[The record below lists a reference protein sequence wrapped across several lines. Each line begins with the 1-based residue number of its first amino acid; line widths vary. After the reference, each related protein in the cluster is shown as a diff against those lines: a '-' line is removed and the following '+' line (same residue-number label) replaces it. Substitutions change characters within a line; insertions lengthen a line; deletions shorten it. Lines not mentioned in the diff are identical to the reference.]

1 MKKTD
6 CIPFQVGL
14 KKILRIMKI
23 TAFIVFILSMQL
35 YAKSFG
41 QTEKLNLSMN
51 STIKDVIERIEEVS
65 GYRFVLKYNAS
76 ILDKKVDVKYTN
88 ESIERVL
95 DDLLKETGFTYKIVD
110 RYIAIRP
117 VNETEVIDQQQKS
130 VSGKVTDSSG
140 APVPGVSV
148 VVVGT
153 SNGTITDGD
162 GGYSISSIPANA
174 TLQFSFV
181 GMKTQMVEVA
191 NKTSINVTMVEEA
204 IGLDEVIAVG
214 YGTQKKADLTGA
226 ISVVKMESLKSV
238 SLSTGNSMQALQG
251 RVPGLYIEKTGSP
264 TGAPSRILIRGVNTL
279 GDPNPLYIIDGV
291 PTKRPEVFQS
301 LNPGSIESV
310 QVLKDASASSI
321 YGARASNG
329 VIIVTTNNGSKKNG
343 EVSIQYNSN
352 FSMQSE
358 KNQRFKMVNAEDRG
372 KILWQAS
379 VNDRVNPA
387 DGYGAI
393 YGFDWNNDFNN
404 PVLNKVTVKPFVGGD
419 PNVPV
424 GDTDWQAEAYKT
436 GYVTNNDITISG
448 GNDKSSA
455 LLGMGYIKNTGMM
468 KYTNYDRISARLNAQ
483 TSVFHGKIKVGM
495 NTQMVS
501 SNETL
506 QCPDLGSSPTPGLAI
521 NLAPTIPMYTLTGEY
536 AGPIGSG
543 YSDRNNPVH
552 MQYLNRWDNTNRTFL
567 FGNVFT
573 EISPM
578 KNLVFRST
586 LGVDYSMVN
595 NKNIEQRF
603 TEGFI
608 ARAVNSLR
616 NINTN
621 FTSVSWSNTLN
632 YKLDLGS
639 SKLAVLAG
647 IEAVGDNFKDITA
660 YKEGF
665 AVQTE
670 EFFVLSAGTANGNSF
685 GTAQS
690 SRLFSQFGKVEYTFS
705 DKYLATATLRRDG
718 SSRFGANN
726 RYGLFPAATLGWRI
740 SAEPFMANLTQIS
753 NLKLRAGAGRVGN
766 QDVGSFASL
775 GLYEPRYGATA
786 FEGAGIPHVGFFDQ
800 YRNVGTAY
808 DINGSNTGNL
818 PSGFVSVQ
826 AANPSLRWESTKE
839 FNIGLDFGIFDNK
852 LIGAF
857 DYFTRETSD
866 ILIRPPVA
874 SAVGEGQLQ
883 FLNGATKTNKGWE
896 ISLSYAGGKRDADFT
911 YNISASAGHFKD
923 KITVLPEEVRTGYP
937 GNAEQSIIGHSELS
951 VFGYVTD
958 GLFQNAAE
966 VAAHASQ
973 PGAAPGRIRY
983 KDLNGDKKVDA
994 LDQKFIGTLLPALE
1008 YSLRIELNYKNFDLA
1023 IFGSG
1028 VAGKTGYCPYIQMNN
1043 FVRGRDNAAPG
1054 LFNAWSPS
1062 NTGST
1067 IPALTLSDNNSEFR
1081 TSDYF
1086 MINASY
1092 FKLRNI
1098 SLGYKVPASTLKQIG
1113 VVKELRVYCMAD
1125 NVFWITSKE
1134 WQGPDPERTD
1144 VNTIPIPRTISF
1156 GVNVSF

>member
-6 CIPFQVGL
+6 CIPFQVGF
-14 KKILRIMKI
+14 KKILRIMRI

-41 QTEKLNLSMN
+41 QTEKVNLSMN
-51 STIKDVIERIEEVS
+51 STVKEVIERLEEVS
-65 GYRFVLKYNAS
+65 GYRFVLKSNES
-76 ILDKKVDVKYTN
+76 ILDKQVSVKYTN
-88 ESIERVL
+88 ESIEKVL
-95 DDLLKETGFTYKIVD
+95 DDLLKDSGYTYNIVD
-110 RYIAIRP
+110 RYIAIRAIG
-117 VNETEVIDQQQKS
+117 EVSAINQQQKS
-130 VSGKVTDSSG
+130 IKGRVTDTSG
-140 APVPGVSV
+140 GSLPGVSV
-148 VVVGT
+148 VVKGT
-153 SNGTITDGD
+153 TNGTITDVD
-162 GGYSISSIPANA
+162 GNYTLNNLPENA

-181 GMKTQMVEVA
+181 GMKSTEAVVGT
-191 NKTSINVTMVEEA
+191 KTTLNITLAEEA

-226 ISVVKMESLKSV
+226 IEVVKMETLKGVAV
-238 SLSTGNSMQALQG
+238 SSGNSMQALQG

-343 EVSIQYNSN
+343 EVSIQFNSN
-352 FSMQSE
+352 LSIQSE
-358 KNQRFKMVNAEDRG
+358 KNQRFKMLNAVDRG
-372 KILWQAS
+372 KVLWQAS
-379 VNDRVNPA
+379 VNDHINPT
-387 DGYGAI
+387 DGYGEI
-393 YGFDWNNDFNN
+393 YTFDWNKDFNN
-404 PVLNKVTVKPFVGGD
+404 PILNSVTPKPYVGGD
-419 PNVPV
+419 QNVPV
-424 GDTDWQAEAYKT
+424 GDTDWQAETYKT

-448 GNDKSSA
+448 GNEKTSA
-455 LLGMGYIKNTGMM
+455 LVALGYIKNTGIL
-468 KYTNYDRISARLNAQ
+468 KYTNYDRVNARINAS
-483 TSVFHGKIKVGM
+483 TSVFQGKIKFGM
-495 NTQMVS
+495 NTQIVS

-506 QCPDLGSSPTPGLAI
+506 QCPDLGSAPTPGLAI
-521 NLAPTIPMYTLTGEY
+521 NLAPTIPMYTKTGEY
-536 AGPIGSG
+536 AGPLGSG

-552 MQYLNRWDNTNRTFL
+552 MQYLNRWDNVNRSFL
-567 FGNVFT
+567 FGNVYADV
-573 EISPM
+573 SLAR
-578 KNLVFRST
+578 NLSFRST
-586 LGVDYSMVN
+586 LGLDYSMIN
-595 NKNIEQRF
+595 NKNIEQSF
-603 TEGFI
+603 KEGFI

-616 NINTN
+616 IIESK
-621 FTSVSWSNTLN
+621 FKSVSWSNTLN
-632 YKLDLGS
+632 YKIDLGQN
-639 SKLAVLAG
+639 KFAFLAG
-647 IEAVGDNFKDITA
+647 IEAVGDNYNDVTA

-665 AVQTE
+665 ATQTE
-670 EFFVLSAGTANGNSF
+670 EFFVLSAGSANGNSF
-685 GTAQS
+685 GTANS
-690 SRLFSQFGKVEYTFS
+690 SRLFSQFGKIEYTFS
-705 DKYLATATLRRDG
+705 DKYLASATVRRDG
-718 SSRFGANN
+718 SSRFGSNN
-726 RYGLFPAATLGWRI
+726 RYGIFPAATLGWRI
-740 SAEPFMANLTQIS
+740 SSEPFMANLPQIS

-775 GLYEPRYGATA
+775 GLFEPRYGAVA
-786 FEGAGIPHVGFFDQ
+786 SEGAGIGHVGFFDQ

-808 DINGSNTGNL
+808 DIYGSNSGNL

-826 AANPSLRWESTKE
+826 AANPNLRWETTNE
-839 FNIGLDFGIFDNK
+839 FNIGLDFGILNNK

-857 DYFTRETSD
+857 DYFARKTTD

-896 ISLSYAGGKRDADFT
+896 LSLSYAGGRRNADFT
-911 YNISASAGHFKD
+911 YNISAAAGHFKD

-966 VAAHASQ
+966 VAAHATQ

-994 LDQKFIGTLLPALE
+994 LDQKFLGTLLPALE

-1028 VAGKTGYCPYIQMNN
+1028 VAGKTGYCPYTQINN
-1043 FVRGRDNAAPG
+1043 FIRSRDNGGPG
-1054 LFNAWSPS
+1054 LFNAWSTK
-1062 NTGST
+1062 NTSST

-1098 SLGYKVPASTLKQIG
+1098 QLGYKVPETTLKKIG
-1113 VVKELRVYCMAD
+1113 VVKSLRVYAMAD

-1144 VNTIPIPRTISF
+1144 VNTIPIPRTLSF

>member
-6 CIPFQVGL
+6 CIPFQVGF
-14 KKILRIMKI
+14 KKILRIMRL
-23 TAFIVFILSMQL
+23 TAFIVFMLSMQVF
-35 YAKSFG
+35 AKSFG
-41 QTEKLNLSMN
+41 QTEKVNLSMN
-51 STIKDVIERIEEVS
+51 STFKQVIERLEEIS
-65 GYRFVLKYNAS
+65 GYRFILKYNES
-76 ILDKKVDVKYTN
+76 ILDKKVEVKYSN
-88 ESIERVL
+88 ESIEKVL
-95 DDLLKETGFTYKIVD
+95 DDLLKDTGFTYNIVD

-117 VNETEVIDQQQKS
+117 VGEISVINQQQKS
-130 VSGKVTDSSG
+130 IRGKVTDTSG
-140 APVPGVSV
+140 GSLPGVSV
-148 VVVGT
+148 VVKGT
-153 SNGTITDGD
+153 TNGTITDVD
-162 GGYSISSIPANA
+162 GNYTINNLPENA

-181 GMKTQMVEVA
+181 GMKSTEAVVGT
-191 NKTSINVTMVEEA
+191 KTTLNVTMAEEA

-226 ISVVKMESLKSV
+226 IEVVKMETLKGVAV
-238 SLSTGNSMQALQG
+238 SSGNSMQALQG

-343 EVSIQYNSN
+343 EVSIQFNSN
-352 FSMQSE
+352 LSIQSE
-358 KNQRFKMVNAEDRG
+358 KNQRFKMLNAVDRG
-372 KILWQAS
+372 KVLWQAS
-379 VNDRVNPA
+379 VNDHINPT
-387 DGYGAI
+387 DGYGEI
-393 YGFDWNNDFNN
+393 YTFDWNNDFNN
-404 PVLNKVTVKPFVGGD
+404 PILNSVTPKPYVGGD
-419 PNVPV
+419 QNVPV
-424 GDTDWQAEAYKT
+424 GDTDWQKETYKT

-448 GNDKSSA
+448 GNEKTSA
-455 LLGMGYIKNTGMM
+455 LVALGYIKNTGIL
-468 KYTNYDRISARLNAQ
+468 KYTNYDRVNARINAS
-483 TSVFHGKIKVGM
+483 TSVFQGKIKFGM
-495 NTQMVS
+495 NTQLVS

-506 QCPDLGSSPTPGLAI
+506 QCPDLGSAPTPGLAI
-521 NLAPTIPMYTLTGEY
+521 NLAPTIPMYTKTGEY
-536 AGPIGSG
+536 AGPLGSG

-552 MQYLNRWDNTNRTFL
+552 MQYLNRWDNVNRSFL
-567 FGNVFT
+567 FGNVYADV
-573 EISPM
+573 SLA
-578 KNLVFRST
+578 KNLSFRST
-586 LGVDYSMVN
+586 MGIDYSMVN
-595 NKNIEQRF
+595 NKNIEQSF
-603 TEGFI
+603 KEGFI
-608 ARAVNSLR
+608 ARSVNSLKV
-616 NINTN
+616 IESN
-621 FTSVSWSNTLN
+621 FISTSWSNTLN
-632 YKLDLGS
+632 YKLDLGQN
-639 SKLAVLAG
+639 KFAFLAG
-647 IEAVGDNFKDITA
+647 IEAVGDNFKDVTA

-665 AVQTE
+665 ATQTK
-670 EFFVLSAGTANGNSF
+670 EFFVLSAGSANGNSF
-685 GTAQS
+685 GTANS
-690 SRLFSQFGKVEYTFS
+690 SRLFSQFGKIEYTFS
-705 DKYLATATLRRDG
+705 DKYLASATIRRDG
-718 SSRFGANN
+718 SSRFGSNN
-726 RYGLFPAATLGWRI
+726 RYGIFPAATLGWRI
-740 SAEPFMANLTQIS
+740 SSEPFMANLPQIS

-775 GLYEPRYGATA
+775 GLFEPRYGALA
-786 FEGAGIPHVGFFDQ
+786 SEGAGIPHVGFFDQ

-808 DINGSNTGNL
+808 DIYGSNSGNL

-826 AANPSLRWESTKE
+826 AANPNLRWETTNE
-839 FNIGLDFGIFDNK
+839 FNVGIDFGILNNK

-857 DYFTRETSD
+857 DYFARKTTD

-896 ISLSYAGGKRDADFT
+896 LSLSYAGGQRNADFR
-911 YNISASAGHFKD
+911 YNISAAAGHFKD

-966 VAAHASQ
+966 VAAHAAQ

-994 LDQKFIGTLLPALE
+994 LDQKFLGTLLPAVE
-1008 YSLRIELNYKNFDLA
+1008 YSLRIELNYKNFDFA

-1043 FVRGRDNAAPG
+1043 FVRGRDNGAPG

-1062 NTGST
+1062 NTDSK
-1067 IPALTLSDNNSEFR
+1067 IPALTLADNNAEFR

-1098 SLGYKVPASTLKQIG
+1098 QLGYKVPETTLKKIG
-1113 VVKELRVYCMAD
+1113 VVKSLRVYAMAD

-1144 VNTIPIPRTISF
+1144 VNTIPNPSTISF

>member
-6 CIPFQVGL
+6 CIPFQVGF
-14 KKILRIMKI
+14 KKILRIMRI

-41 QTEKLNLSMN
+41 QTEKVNLSMN
-51 STIKDVIERIEEVS
+51 STVKEVIERLEEVS
-65 GYRFVLKYNAS
+65 GYRFVLKSNES
-76 ILDKKVDVKYTN
+76 ILDKQVSVKYTN
-88 ESIERVL
+88 ESIEKVL
-95 DDLLKETGFTYKIVD
+95 DDLLKDSGYTYNIVD
-110 RYIAIRP
+110 RYIAIRAIG
-117 VNETEVIDQQQKS
+117 EVSSINQQQKS
-130 VSGKVTDSSG
+130 IKGKVTDTSG
-140 APVPGVSV
+140 GSLPGVSV
-148 VVVGT
+148 VVKGT
-153 SNGTITDGD
+153 TNGTITDVD
-162 GGYSISSIPANA
+162 GNYTLNNLPENA

-181 GMKTQMVEVA
+181 GMKSTEAVVGT
-191 NKTSINVTMVEEA
+191 KTTLNVTMAEEA

-226 ISVVKMESLKSV
+226 IEVVKMETLKGVAV
-238 SLSTGNSMQALQG
+238 SSGNSMQALQG

-343 EVSIQYNSN
+343 EVSIQFNSN
-352 FSMQSE
+352 LSIQSE
-358 KNQRFKMVNAEDRG
+358 KNQRFKMLNAVDRG
-372 KILWQAS
+372 KVLWQAS
-379 VNDRVNPA
+379 VNDHINPT
-387 DGYGAI
+387 DGYGEI
-393 YGFDWNNDFNN
+393 YTFDWNNDYNN
-404 PVLNKVTVKPFVGGD
+404 PILNSVTPKPYVGGD
-419 PNVPV
+419 QNVPV
-424 GDTDWQAEAYKT
+424 GDTDWQAETYKT

-448 GNDKSSA
+448 GNDKTSA
-455 LLGMGYIKNTGMM
+455 LVALGYIKNTGIL
-468 KYTNYDRISARLNAQ
+468 KYTNYDRVNARINAS
-483 TSVFHGKIKVGM
+483 TSVFQGKIKFGM
-495 NTQMVS
+495 NTQIVS

-506 QCPDLGSSPTPGLAI
+506 QCPDLGSAPTPGLAI
-521 NLAPTIPMYTLTGEY
+521 NLAPTIPMYTKTGEY
-536 AGPIGSG
+536 AGPLGSG

-552 MQYLNRWDNTNRTFL
+552 MQYLNRWDNVNRSFL
-567 FGNVFT
+567 FGNVYADV
-573 EISPM
+573 SLAR
-578 KNLVFRST
+578 NLSFRST
-586 LGVDYSMVN
+586 LGLDYSMIN
-595 NKNIEQRF
+595 NKNIEQSF
-603 TEGFI
+603 KEGFI

-616 NINTN
+616 VIESK
-621 FTSVSWSNTLN
+621 FKSISWSNTLN
-632 YKLDLGS
+632 YKLDLGQN
-639 SKLAVLAG
+639 KFAFLAG
-647 IEAVGDNFKDITA
+647 IEAVGDNYNDVTA

-665 AVQTE
+665 ATQTE
-670 EFFVLSAGTANGNSF
+670 EFFVLSAGSANGNSF
-685 GTAQS
+685 GTANS
-690 SRLFSQFGKVEYTFS
+690 SRLFSQFGKIEYTFS
-705 DKYLATATLRRDG
+705 DKYLASATIRRDG
-718 SSRFGANN
+718 SSRFGSNN
-726 RYGLFPAATLGWRI
+726 RYGIFPAATLGWRI
-740 SAEPFMANLTQIS
+740 SSEPFMANLPQIS

-775 GLYEPRYGATA
+775 GLFEPRYGAVA
-786 FEGAGIPHVGFFDQ
+786 SEGAGIGHVGFFDQ

-808 DINGSNTGNL
+808 DIYGSNSGNL

-826 AANPSLRWESTKE
+826 AANPNLRWETTNE
-839 FNIGLDFGIFDNK
+839 FNIGLDFGILNNK

-857 DYFTRETSD
+857 DYFARKTTD

-896 ISLSYAGGKRDADFT
+896 LSLSYAGGRRNADFT
-911 YNISASAGHFKD
+911 YNISAAAGHFKD

-966 VAAHASQ
+966 VAAHATQ

-994 LDQKFIGTLLPALE
+994 LDQKFLGTLLPALE

-1028 VAGKTGYCPYIQMNN
+1028 VAGKTGYCPYTQINN
-1043 FVRGRDNAAPG
+1043 FIRSRDNGGPG
-1054 LFNAWSPS
+1054 LFNAWSTK
-1062 NTGST
+1062 NTSST

-1098 SLGYKVPASTLKQIG
+1098 QLGYKVPETTLKKIG
-1113 VVKELRVYCMAD
+1113 VVKSLRVYAMAD

-1144 VNTIPIPRTISF
+1144 VNTIPIPRTLSF

>member
-1 MKKTD
+1 MKINWLKD
-6 CIPFQVGL
+6 FPDRKVD
-14 KKILRIMKI
+14 KKIGQI
-23 TAFIVFILSMQL
+23 TRLVIFNLLGFSML
-35 YAKSFG
+35 VSAGNGSPI
-41 QTEKLNLSMN
+41 
-51 STIKDVIERIEEVS
+51 STGNISKAENTAVM
-65 GYRFVLKYNAS
+65 
-76 ILDKKVDVKYTN
+76 
-88 ESIERVL
+88 
-95 DDLLKETGFTYKIVD
+95 
-110 RYIAIRP
+110 
-117 VNETEVIDQQQKS
+117 QQKARS
-130 VSGKVTDSSG
+130 VTGVVNDFSGQ
-140 APVPGVSV
+140 PLPGVTV
-148 VVVGT
+148 MVKGT
-153 SNGTITDGD
+153 STGTITDFD
-162 GGYSISSIPANA
+162 GKFTIDVQSDNQV
-174 TLQFSFV
+174 LVFSFV
-181 GMKTQMVEVA
+181 GMKPQEIPVA
-191 NKTSINVTMVEEA
+191 GKTSFTVVLEEET

-238 SLSTGNSMQALQG
+238 SLSSGNSMQALQG

-343 EVSIQYNSN
+343 EISIQYNSN
-352 FSMQSE
+352 VSIQSE

-448 GNDKSSA
+448 GNDKTSA

-483 TSVFHGKIKVGM
+483 TSVFQGKIKVGM
-495 NTQMVS
+495 NTEMVS

-506 QCPDLGSSPTPGLAI
+506 QCPDLGSAPTPGLAI

-552 MQYLNRWDNTNRTFL
+552 MQYLNRWDNTNRTFF

-573 EISPM
+573 EIAPM

-586 LGVDYSMVN
+586 LGIDYSMVN

-616 NINTN
+616 NINSN
-621 FTSVSWSNTLN
+621 FTSISWSNTLN
-632 YKLDLGS
+632 YRIDLGQ
-639 SKLAVLAG
+639 SKFAVLAG
-647 IEAVGDNFKDITA
+647 IESVGDNFKDVTA

-740 SAEPFMANLTQIS
+740 SAEPFMSSIPQIS
-753 NLKLRAGAGRVGN
+753 NLKLRAGAGKVGN

-775 GLYEPRYGATA
+775 GLFEPRYGATA
-786 FEGAGIPHVGFFDQ
+786 FEGAGIPHIGFFDQ

-808 DINGSNTGNL
+808 DITGGNSGNL

-839 FNIGLDFGIFDNK
+839 FNIGLDFGIFNNK

-896 ISLSYAGGKRDADFT
+896 LSLSYAGGKRDADFT

-994 LDQKFIGTLLPALE
+994 LDQKFLGTLLPALE

-1054 LFNAWSPS
+1054 LFNAWSPT
-1062 NTGST
+1062 NTGSS
-1067 IPALTLSDNNSEFR
+1067 IPALTLSDNNAEFR

-1098 SLGYKVPASTLKQIG
+1098 SLGYKVPVSALKKIG
-1113 VVKELRVYCMAD
+1113 VIKELRVYGMAD
-1125 NVFWITSKE
+1125 NVFWVTSKE

>member
-14 KKILRIMKI
+14 KKFMRIMKI

-41 QTEKLNLSMN
+41 QTEKVNLSMN
-51 STIKDVIERIEEVS
+51 STVKEVIERLEEVS
-65 GYRFVLKYNAS
+65 GYRFVLKSNES
-76 ILDKKVDVKYTN
+76 ILDKQVSVKYTN
-88 ESIERVL
+88 ESIEKVL
-95 DDLLKETGFTYKIVD
+95 DDLLKDSGYTYNIVD
-110 RYIAIRP
+110 RYIAIRAIGEASAI
-117 VNETEVIDQQQKS
+117 NQQQKS
-130 VSGKVTDSSG
+130 VKGKVTDTSG
-140 APVPGVSV
+140 GSLPGVSV
-148 VVVGT
+148 VVKGT
-153 SNGTITDGD
+153 TNGTITDVD
-162 GGYSISSIPANA
+162 GNYTINNIPENA

-181 GMKTQMVEVA
+181 GMKSTEVA
-191 NKTSINVTMVEEA
+191 VGSKTTLNVTLAEEA

-226 ISVVKMESLKSV
+226 IEVVKMETLKGVAV
-238 SLSTGNSMQALQG
+238 SSGNSMQALQG

-343 EVSIQYNSN
+343 EVSIQFNSN
-352 FSMQSE
+352 LSIQSE
-358 KNQRFKMVNAEDRG
+358 KNQRFKMLNAVDRG
-372 KILWQAS
+372 KVLWQAS
-379 VNDRVNPA
+379 VNDRINPT
-387 DGYGAI
+387 DGYGEI
-393 YGFDWNNDFNN
+393 YSFDWNNDYNN
-404 PVLNKVTVKPFVGGD
+404 PILNSVTPKPFVGGD
-419 PNVPV
+419 QNVPV
-424 GDTDWQAEAYKT
+424 GDTDWQAETYKT

-448 GNDKSSA
+448 GNDKTSA
-455 LLGMGYIKNTGMM
+455 LVALGYIKNTGIL
-468 KYTNYDRISARLNAQ
+468 KYTNYDRVNARINAS
-483 TSVFHGKIKVGM
+483 TSVFQGKIKFGM
-495 NTQMVS
+495 NTQIVS

-506 QCPDLGSSPTPGLAI
+506 QCPDLGSAPTPGLAI
-521 NLAPTIPMYTLTGEY
+521 NLAPTIPMYTKTGEY
-536 AGPIGSG
+536 AGPLGSG

-552 MQYLNRWDNTNRTFL
+552 MQYLNRWDNVNRSFL
-567 FGNVFT
+567 FGNIYT
-573 EISPM
+573 DISLA
-578 KNLVFRST
+578 KNLSFRST
-586 LGVDYSMVN
+586 LGLDYSMIN
-595 NKNIEQRF
+595 NKNIEQSF
-603 TEGFI
+603 KEGFI
-608 ARAVNSLR
+608 ARSVNSLKV
-616 NINTN
+616 IESN
-621 FTSVSWSNTLN
+621 FISTSWSNTLN
-632 YKLDLGS
+632 YKLDLGQH
-639 SKLAVLAG
+639 KLAFLAG
-647 IEAVGDNFKDITA
+647 IEAVGDNYKDVTA

-665 AVQTE
+665 ATQTK
-670 EFFVLSAGTANGNSF
+670 EFFVLSAGSANGNSF
-685 GTAQS
+685 GTANS
-690 SRLFSQFGKVEYTFS
+690 SRLFSQFGKIEYTFS
-705 DKYLATATLRRDG
+705 DKYLASATIRRDG
-718 SSRFGANN
+718 SSRFGSNN
-726 RYGLFPAATLGWRI
+726 RYGIFPAATLGWRI
-740 SAEPFMANLTQIS
+740 SSEPFMANLPKIS

-775 GLYEPRYGATA
+775 GLFEPRYGALA
-786 FEGAGIPHVGFFDQ
+786 SEGAGIPHVGFFDQ

-808 DINGSNTGNL
+808 DIYGSNSGNL

-826 AANPSLRWESTKE
+826 AANPNLRWETTNE
-839 FNIGLDFGIFDNK
+839 FNIGIDFGILNNK

-857 DYFTRETSD
+857 DYFARKTTD

-896 ISLSYAGGKRDADFT
+896 LSLSYAGGQRNADFR
-911 YNISASAGHFKD
+911 YNISAAAGHFKD

-994 LDQKFIGTLLPALE
+994 LDQKFLGTLLPALE

-1043 FVRGRDNAAPG
+1043 FVRGRDNGAPG
-1054 LFNAWSPS
+1054 LFNAWSPT

-1086 MINASY
+1086 MVNASY

-1098 SLGYKVPASTLKQIG
+1098 QLGYKVPETTLKKIG
-1113 VVKELRVYCMAD
+1113 VVKSLRVYAMAD
-1125 NVFWITSKE
+1125 NVFWITSKD

-1144 VNTIPIPRTISF
+1144 VNSIPIPRTLSF

>member
-6 CIPFQVGL
+6 CIPFQVGF

-23 TAFIVFILSMQL
+23 TAFIVFILCMQVS
-35 YAKSFG
+35 AKSFG
-41 QTEKLNLSMN
+41 QTEKVNLSMN
-51 STIKDVIERIEEVS
+51 STFKEVIERLEEIS
-65 GYRFVLKYNAS
+65 GYRFILKYNES
-76 ILDKKVDVKYTN
+76 ILDKRVDVKYSN

-95 DDLLKETGFTYKIVD
+95 DDLLKDTGFTYSIVD

-117 VNETEVIDQQQKS
+117 VNETSAITQQQKS
-130 VSGKVTDSSG
+130 VKGKVTDTAGGSL
-140 APVPGVSV
+140 PGVSV
-148 VVVGT
+148 VVKGT
-153 SNGTITDGD
+153 TNGTITDFD
-162 GGYSISSIPANA
+162 GNYSISNIPENA
-174 TLQFSFV
+174 ILQFSFV
-181 GMKTQMVEVA
+181 GMKAMEVA
-191 NKTSINVTMVEEA
+191 VGGKTTLNVSLAEEA

-226 ISVVKMESLKSV
+226 IEVVKMETLKGVAV
-238 SLSTGNSMQALQG
+238 SSGNSMQALQG

-343 EVSIQYNSN
+343 EVSIQFNSN
-352 FSMQSE
+352 LSIQSE
-358 KNQRFKMVNAEDRG
+358 KNQRFKMLNAVDRG
-372 KILWQAS
+372 KALWQAS
-379 VNDRVNPA
+379 VNDHINPT
-387 DGYGAI
+387 DGYGEI
-393 YGFDWNNDFNN
+393 YTFDWNNDYNN
-404 PVLNKVTVKPFVGGD
+404 PILNSVTPKPYVGGD
-419 PNVPV
+419 QNVPV
-424 GDTDWQAEAYKT
+424 GDTDWQAETYKT
-436 GYVTNNDITISG
+436 GYVINNDITISG
-448 GNDKSSA
+448 GNEKTSA
-455 LLGMGYIKNTGMM
+455 LVALGYIKNTGIL
-468 KYTNYDRISARLNAQ
+468 KYTNYDRISARINAA
-483 TSVFHGKIKVGM
+483 TSVFQGKIKFGM
-495 NTQMVS
+495 NTQIVS
-501 SNETL
+501 SNERL

-521 NLAPTIPMYTLTGEY
+521 NLAPTIPMYTKTGEY

-552 MQYLNRWDNTNRTFL
+552 MQYLNRWDNVNRSFL
-567 FGNVFT
+567 FGNFYT
-573 EISPM
+573 DISLA
-578 KNLVFRST
+578 KNLNFRST
-586 LGVDYSMVN
+586 LGLDYSMVN
-595 NKNIEQRF
+595 NKNIEQSF
-603 TEGFI
+603 KEGFI

-616 NINTN
+616 IIESN

-632 YKLDLGS
+632 YKLDLGQ
-639 SKLAVLAG
+639 SKFAFLAG
-647 IEAVGDNFKDITA
+647 IEAVGDNFKDVTA

-665 AVQTE
+665 ATQTK
-670 EFFVLSAGTANGNSF
+670 EFFVLSAGSANGNSF
-685 GTAQS
+685 GTANS
-690 SRLFSQFGKVEYTFS
+690 SRLFSQFGKIEYTFS
-705 DKYLATATLRRDG
+705 DKYLASATIRRDG
-718 SSRFGANN
+718 SSRFGSNN
-726 RYGLFPAATLGWRI
+726 RYGIFPAATLGWRI
-740 SAEPFMANLTQIS
+740 SSEPFMAGLSQIS

-775 GLYEPRYGATA
+775 GLFEPRYGAVA
-786 FEGAGIPHVGFFDQ
+786 SEGAGIPHVGFFDQ

-808 DINGSNTGNL
+808 DINGSNSGNL

-826 AANPSLRWESTKE
+826 AANPNLRWETTNE
-839 FNIGLDFGIFDNK
+839 FNIGLDFGIFNNK

-857 DYFTRETSD
+857 DYFSRKTTD

-896 ISLSYAGGKRDADFT
+896 LSLSYAGGKRNADFT
-911 YNISASAGHFKD
+911 YNISAAAGHFKD

-983 KDLNGDKKVDA
+983 KDLNDDKKVDA
-994 LDQKFIGTLLPALE
+994 LDQKFLGTLLPALE

-1028 VAGKTGYCPYIQMNN
+1028 VAGKTGYCPYTQINN
-1043 FVRGRDNAAPG
+1043 FIRGRENGGPG
-1054 LFNAWSPS
+1054 LFNAWSTK
-1062 NTGST
+1062 NTSST

-1098 SLGYKVPASTLKQIG
+1098 QLGYKVPETTLKKIG
-1113 VVKELRVYCMAD
+1113 VVKSLRIYAMAD
-1125 NVFWITSKE
+1125 NVFWITSKD

-1144 VNTIPIPRTISF
+1144 VNTIPIPRTLSF

>member
-6 CIPFQVGL
+6 CIPFHVGF
-14 KKILRIMKI
+14 KKIMRIMKI
-23 TAFIVFILSMQL
+23 TAFIVFILSMQVF
-35 YAKSFG
+35 AKSFG
-41 QTEKLNLSMN
+41 QTEKVNLSMN
-51 STIKDVIERIEEVS
+51 STVKEVIERLEEVS
-65 GYRFVLKYNAS
+65 GYRFVLKSNES
-76 ILDKKVDVKYTN
+76 ILDKQVSVKYTN
-88 ESIERVL
+88 ESIEKVL
-95 DDLLKETGFTYKIVD
+95 DDLLKDSGYTYNIVD
-110 RYIAIRP
+110 RYIAIRAIG
-117 VNETEVIDQQQKS
+117 EVSAINQQQKS
-130 VSGKVTDSSG
+130 IKGKVTDTSG
-140 APVPGVSV
+140 GSLPGVSV
-148 VVVGT
+148 VVKGT
-153 SNGTITDGD
+153 TNGTITDFD
-162 GGYSISSIPANA
+162 GNYTLNNLPENA

-181 GMKTQMVEVA
+181 GMKSTEAVVGT
-191 NKTSINVTMVEEA
+191 KTTLNVTMAEEA

-226 ISVVKMESLKSV
+226 IEVVKMETLKGVAV
-238 SLSTGNSMQALQG
+238 SSGNSMQALQG

-343 EVSIQYNSN
+343 EVSIQFNSN
-352 FSMQSE
+352 LSIQSE
-358 KNQRFKMVNAEDRG
+358 KNQRFKMLNAVDRG
-372 KILWQAS
+372 KVLWQAS
-379 VNDRVNPA
+379 VNDHINPT
-387 DGYGAI
+387 DGYGEI
-393 YGFDWNNDFNN
+393 YTFDWNNDYNN
-404 PVLNKVTVKPFVGGD
+404 PILNSVTPKPYVGGD
-419 PNVPV
+419 QNVPV
-424 GDTDWQAEAYKT
+424 GDTDWQAETYKT

-448 GNDKSSA
+448 GNDKTSA
-455 LLGMGYIKNTGMM
+455 LVALGYIKNTGIL
-468 KYTNYDRISARLNAQ
+468 KYTNYDRVNARINAS
-483 TSVFHGKIKVGM
+483 TSVFQGKIKFGM
-495 NTQMVS
+495 NTQIVS

-506 QCPDLGSSPTPGLAI
+506 QCPDLGSAPTPGLAI
-521 NLAPTIPMYTLTGEY
+521 NLAPTIPMYTKTGEY
-536 AGPIGSG
+536 AGPLGSG

-552 MQYLNRWDNTNRTFL
+552 MQYLNRWDNVNRSFL
-567 FGNVFT
+567 FGNIYT
-573 EISPM
+573 DISLA
-578 KNLVFRST
+578 KNLSFRST
-586 LGVDYSMVN
+586 LGLDYSMIN
-595 NKNIEQRF
+595 NKNIEQSF
-603 TEGFI
+603 KEGFI
-608 ARAVNSLR
+608 ARAVNSLKV
-616 NINTN
+616 IESN
-621 FTSVSWSNTLN
+621 FISTSWSNTLN
-632 YKLDLGS
+632 YKLDLGQH
-639 SKLAVLAG
+639 KLAFLAG
-647 IEAVGDNFKDITA
+647 IEAVGDNYKDVTA

-665 AVQTE
+665 ATQTK
-670 EFFVLSAGTANGNSF
+670 EFFVLSAGSANGNSF
-685 GTAQS
+685 GTANS
-690 SRLFSQFGKVEYTFS
+690 SRLFSQFGKIEYTFS
-705 DKYLATATLRRDG
+705 DKYLASATIRRDG
-718 SSRFGANN
+718 SSRFGSNN
-726 RYGLFPAATLGWRI
+726 RYGIFPAATLGWRI
-740 SAEPFMANLTQIS
+740 SSEPFMANLPQIS

-775 GLYEPRYGATA
+775 GLYEPRYGAVA
-786 FEGAGIPHVGFFDQ
+786 SEGAGIPHVGFFDQ

-808 DINGSNTGNL
+808 DIYGSNSGNL

-826 AANPSLRWESTKE
+826 AANPNLRWETTNE
-839 FNIGLDFGIFDNK
+839 FNIGIDFGILNNK

-857 DYFTRETSD
+857 DYFARKTTD

-896 ISLSYAGGKRDADFT
+896 LSLSYAGGQRNADFT
-911 YNISASAGHFKD
+911 YNISAAAGHFKD

-966 VAAHASQ
+966 VAAHATQ

-994 LDQKFIGTLLPALE
+994 LDQKFLGTLLPALE

-1028 VAGKTGYCPYIQMNN
+1028 VAGKTGYCPYTQINN
-1043 FVRGRDNAAPG
+1043 FIRSRDNGGPG
-1054 LFNAWSPS
+1054 LFNAWSTK
-1062 NTGST
+1062 NTSST

-1098 SLGYKVPASTLKQIG
+1098 QLGYKVPETTLKKIG
-1113 VVKELRVYCMAD
+1113 VVKSLRVYAMAD

-1144 VNTIPIPRTISF
+1144 VNTIPIPRTLSF

>member
-6 CIPFQVGL
+6 CIPFQVGF
-14 KKILRIMKI
+14 KKILRIMRI
-23 TAFIVFILSMQL
+23 TAVLVFILSMQL
-35 YAKSFG
+35 SAKSFG
-41 QTEKLNLSMN
+41 QTEKVNLSMN

-65 GYRFVLKYNAS
+65 GYRFVLKYNES

-95 DDLLKETGFTYKIVD
+95 DDLLKDTGFTYNIVD

-117 VNETEVIDQQQKS
+117 VNGSAVIDQQQKS
-130 VSGKVTDSSG
+130 VTGKVIDSAG

-148 VVVGT
+148 VVAGT
-153 SNGTITDGD
+153 TNGTITDFD
-162 GGYSISSIPANA
+162 GGFTISNLPANA

-181 GMKTQMVEVA
+181 GMKSQEVQVG
-191 NKTSINVTMVEEA
+191 NKTTINVTMAEES

-238 SLSTGNSMQALQG
+238 SLSSGNSMQALQG

-343 EVSIQYNSN
+343 EISIQYNSN
-352 FSMQSE
+352 VSIQSE

-448 GNDKSSA
+448 GNDKTSA

-483 TSVFHGKIKVGM
+483 TSVFQGKIKVGM
-495 NTQMVS
+495 NTEMVS

-506 QCPDLGSSPTPGLAI
+506 QCPDLGSAPTPGLAI

-552 MQYLNRWDNTNRTFL
+552 MQYLNRWDNTNRTFF

-573 EISPM
+573 EIAPM

-586 LGVDYSMVN
+586 LGIDYSMVN

-616 NINTN
+616 NINSN
-621 FTSVSWSNTLN
+621 FTSISWSNTLN
-632 YKLDLGS
+632 YRIDLGQ
-639 SKLAVLAG
+639 SKFAVLAG
-647 IEAVGDNFKDITA
+647 IESVGDNFKDVTA

-740 SAEPFMANLTQIS
+740 SAEPFMSSIPQIS
-753 NLKLRAGAGRVGN
+753 NLKLRAGAGKVGN

-775 GLYEPRYGATA
+775 GLFEPRYGATA
-786 FEGAGIPHVGFFDQ
+786 FEGAGIPHIGFFDQ

-808 DINGSNTGNL
+808 DITGGNSGNL

-839 FNIGLDFGIFDNK
+839 FNIGLDFGIFNNK

-896 ISLSYAGGKRDADFT
+896 LSLSYAGGKRDADFT

-994 LDQKFIGTLLPALE
+994 LDQKFLGTLLPALE

-1054 LFNAWSPS
+1054 LFNAWSPT
-1062 NTGST
+1062 NTGSS
-1067 IPALTLSDNNSEFR
+1067 IPALTLSDNNAEFR

-1098 SLGYKVPASTLKQIG
+1098 SLGYKVPASVLKKIG
-1113 VVKELRVYCMAD
+1113 VIKELRVYGMAD

>member
-1 MKKTD
+1 MKINWLKD
-6 CIPFQVGL
+6 FPDRKVD
-14 KKILRIMKI
+14 KKIGQI
-23 TAFIVFILSMQL
+23 TRLVIFNLLGFSML
-35 YAKSFG
+35 VSAGNGSPI
-41 QTEKLNLSMN
+41 
-51 STIKDVIERIEEVS
+51 STGNISKAE
-65 GYRFVLKYNAS
+65 NAA
-76 ILDKKVDVKYTN
+76 VM
-88 ESIERVL
+88 
-95 DDLLKETGFTYKIVD
+95 
-110 RYIAIRP
+110 
-117 VNETEVIDQQQKS
+117 QQKARS
-130 VSGKVTDSSG
+130 VTGVVNDFSGQ
-140 APVPGVSV
+140 PLPGVTV
-148 VVVGT
+148 MVKGT
-153 SNGTITDGD
+153 STGTITDFD
-162 GGYSISSIPANA
+162 GKFTIDVQSDNQV
-174 TLQFSFV
+174 LVFSFV
-181 GMKTQMVEVA
+181 GMKPQEIPVA
-191 NKTSINVTMVEEA
+191 GKTSFTVVLEEET

-238 SLSTGNSMQALQG
+238 SLSSGNSMQALQG

-343 EVSIQYNSN
+343 EISIQYNSN
-352 FSMQSE
+352 VSIQSE

-448 GNDKSSA
+448 GNDKTSA

-483 TSVFHGKIKVGM
+483 TSVFQGKIKVGM
-495 NTQMVS
+495 NTEMVS

-506 QCPDLGSSPTPGLAI
+506 QCPDLGSAPTPGLAI

-552 MQYLNRWDNTNRTFL
+552 MQYLNRWDNTNRTFF

-573 EISPM
+573 EIAPM

-586 LGVDYSMVN
+586 LGIDYSMVN

-616 NINTN
+616 NINSN
-621 FTSVSWSNTLN
+621 FTSISWSNTLN
-632 YKLDLGS
+632 YRIDLGQ
-639 SKLAVLAG
+639 SKFAVLAG
-647 IEAVGDNFKDITA
+647 IESVGDNFKDVTA

-740 SAEPFMANLTQIS
+740 SAEPFMSSIPQIS
-753 NLKLRAGAGRVGN
+753 NLKLRAGAGKVGN

-775 GLYEPRYGATA
+775 GLFEPRYGATA
-786 FEGAGIPHVGFFDQ
+786 FEGAGIPHIGFFDQ

-808 DINGSNTGNL
+808 DITGGNSGNL

-839 FNIGLDFGIFDNK
+839 FNIGLDFGIFNNK

-896 ISLSYAGGKRDADFT
+896 LSLSYAGGKRDADFT

-994 LDQKFIGTLLPALE
+994 LDQKFLGTLLPALE

-1054 LFNAWSPS
+1054 LFNAWSPT
-1062 NTGST
+1062 NTGSS
-1067 IPALTLSDNNSEFR
+1067 IPALTLSDNNAEFR

-1098 SLGYKVPASTLKQIG
+1098 SLGYKVPASVLKKIG
-1113 VVKELRVYCMAD
+1113 VIKELRVYGMAD